1 MELKT
6 ILKEEL
12 KNEIEELAKVD
23 LGTDK
28 YDSMV
33 DGVAELLDRYIKLE
47 ELELKQNESAL
58 EESRVDMEYE
68 KVQNDSRKD
77 IYNVIKDLA
86 IIFIPT
92 GINAIITIAG
102 TRAMF
107 EFEKE
112 GTVTSRVGGKYID
125 RLFPKIK

>member
-6 ILKEEL
+6 ILKEEIG
-12 KNEIEELAKVD
+12 NEIGELAKIE

-33 DGVAELLDRYIKLE
+33 EGIADLITAYSNLE
-47 ELELKQNESAL
+47 ELELKKSESAL
-58 EESRVDMEYE
+58 EESKVDIEYE
-68 KVQNDSRKD
+68 KVRNESNKAV
-77 IYNVIKDLA
+77 YGVIKDLA
-86 IIFIPT
+86 IILVPT
-92 GINAIITIAG
+92 GINAVITIAG

-107 EFEKE
+107 EFERE
-112 GTVTSRVGGKYID
+112 GTVTSRVGNKIVD